1 MSARTSVWVTAL
13 LTVFPAVASA
23 HPSSAVDITREDV
36 HTVLASIGRSID
48 RQRPLQSVYPQRI
61 GARKP

>member
-13 LTVFPAVASA
+13 WTVFPAVAPA
-23 HPSSAVDITREDV
+23 HPSSAVDVTREVV
-36 HTVLASIGRSID
+36 HTVLASMGRSID
-48 RQRPLQSVYPQRI
+48 RQLPLQPVYPQRI